1 MTQSTASAPGK
12 TILFGEHAVVFGK
25 PAIAAAVDR
34 RAIVT
39 VNSKKSNINSNITFQ
54 SRSLDLKA
62 ELDLDK
68 GHIKLIRGQSGILNY
83 VMETL
88 FKKHDGSPID
98 IQLEMKMPVGA
109 GLGSSAAVTVATIAA
124 LDDFHNRKIEI
135 SQIAKVAHKV
145 ELTVQGAASP
155 LDTAVSAHGGLIFL
169 SKNFEIVPLKS
180 DLKDYIVIGYTSNR
194 GNTGEMVAGVKKRR
208 DLHPEIMDPIIN
220 SVENITLK
228 AKDMLDVETL
238 NTEKMEIL
246 GELMNINQG
255 LLDAMGVNILELSKM
270 VYIARDA
277 GAIGSKIT
285 GAGGGGSII
294 ALCPGKTKDVLNALK
309 IIENAIQ
316 ADFSKKGIII
326 H

>member
-1 MTQSTASAPGK
+1 
-12 TILFGEHAVVFGK
+12 
-25 PAIAAAVDR
+25 
-34 RAIVT
+34 
-39 VNSKKSNINSNITFQ
+39 
-54 SRSLDLKA
+54 
-62 ELDLDK
+62 
-68 GHIKLIRGQSGILNY
+68 
-83 VMETL
+83 
-88 FKKHDGSPID
+88 
-98 IQLEMKMPVGA
+98 
-109 GLGSSAAVTVATIAA
+109 
-124 LDDFHNRKIEI
+124 
-135 SQIAKVAHKV
+135 
-145 ELTVQGAASP
+145 
-155 LDTAVSAHGGLIFL
+155 
-169 SKNFEIVPLKS
+169 
-180 DLKDYIVIGYTSNR
+180 
-194 GNTGEMVAGVKKRR
+194 
-208 DLHPEIMDPIIN
+208 MDPIIN